1 MLLNLSDV
9 LSDQH
14 RPINAAVPLEINT
27 MKLPGGSYPL
37 EERSNVQIHV
47 EHVKGKEIAVS
58 GNCSLTAVIPCD
70 RCLSQVRVPMEISF
84 EKRAIVGGEAEET
97 DEASDYIDGYHLD
110 VDKLLYY
117 EILIGWPTKTLC
129 REDCKGLCSVCGQNL
144 NEGTCD
150 CEDTGLDPRMS
161 VIRDLFKNFKEV

>member
-14 RPINAAVPLEINT
+14 SPIDAAVPLEINT

-70 RCLSQVRVPMEISF
+70 RCLSPVRVPMEISF
-84 EKRAIVGGEAEET
+84 EKRAIVGGELRRQTKHQIILT
-97 DEASDYIDGYHLD
+97 DI
-110 VDKLLYY
+110 
-117 EILIGWPTKTLC
+117 ILTSTNYSIM
-129 REDCKGLCSVCGQNL
+129 R
-144 NEGTCD
+144 
-150 CEDTGLDPRMS
+150 
-161 VIRDLFKNFKEV
+161 F